1 MVFWCNLCMEQRKVQ
16 MTGGSTYTVSIP
28 KSWARDNDVSTGDE
42 VSFYEENDTLLL
54 STATADET
62 SEGTLDVSGLDTEAL
77 TRAVL
82 TMYVSGFD
90 VMRLEAD
97 RITAEQRRVVR
108 EATQSLVGLEVMEE
122 TATEVVIQDLLDSSE
137 LSVRSAV
144 RRMRLIAMS
153 MIEDAITALAS
164 GDEDI
169 AADVVGR
176 DDDVDRLWFVV
187 SRIFRGALRSP
198 RAAREIGV
206 TRDTC
211 FDYHTTARQLE
222 RIADHAAKIAELVA
236 DLDTVP
242 DQVVDAVEDLDA
254 EAVHV
259 VQTALDA
266 MFTDDADE
274 ATRLANEALDRA
286 ADIDDLARSADDAIR
301 TADVDSL
308 EAQHLGLVVDS
319 LSRTGDYGGN
329 IAETALQNA
338 APSPAP

>member
-1 MVFWCNLCMEQRKVQ
+1 MEQRKVQ

-62 SEGTLDVSGLDTEAL
+62 SEGTLDISGLDGEAL
-77 TRAVL
+77 TRMVL

-97 RITAEQRRVVR
+97 RISAEQRRLVR

-122 TATEVVIQDLLDSSE
+122 TATEIVIQDLLDSSE
-137 LSVRSAV
+137 LSVHSAV

-153 MIEDAITALAS
+153 MIDDAITALTS
-164 GDEDI
+164 DDDDI
-169 AADVVGR
+169 ATDVIGR

-187 SRIFRGALRSP
+187 SRIFRGSLRSP

-222 RIADHAAKIAELVA
+222 RIADHGAKIAELA
-236 DLDTVP
+236 TDLETVP
-242 DQVVDAVEDLDA
+242 TPVVDAIEDLDA
-254 EAVHV
+254 EAEHV

-286 ADIDDLARSADDAIR
+286 AEIDGLARSADDAIR
-301 TADVDSL
+301 TADVDPF